1 MNIPDKFDLLRKQIE
16 ELTGQIRALTDVYKS
31 TVLQEKRDLL
41 KEVQGMKS
49 FMKSFIE
56 EALENVLREVV
67 GEAIGEV
74 IKNMKTQP
82 NVYHE
87 EVVAPKV
94 IRERVVKKGLDSPN
108 ALIHN
113 ILLGGVQPVEVLAS
127 LSVIKEKNRQRW
139 R

>member
-1 MNIPDKFDLLRKQIE
+1 MNIPDKFDLLRKQLE
-16 ELTGQIRALTDVYKS
+16 ETTKQIRALTNIYQKTILKDW
-31 TVLQEKRDLL
+31 QDIL
-41 KEVQGMKS
+41 KETRNL
-49 FMKSFIE
+49 KSFIE

-67 GEAIGEV
+67 GEAI
-74 IKNMKTQP
+74 KNMKQQP

-87 EVVAPKV
+87 EVVAPKA

-139 R
+139 P